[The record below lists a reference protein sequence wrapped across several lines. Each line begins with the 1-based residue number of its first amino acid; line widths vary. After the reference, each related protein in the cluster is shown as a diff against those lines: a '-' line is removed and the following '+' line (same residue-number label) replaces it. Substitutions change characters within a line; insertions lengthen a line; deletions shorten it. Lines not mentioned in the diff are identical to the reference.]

1 MLYISIAIFC
11 IILILYIFRNN
22 IIMNIYKL
30 PLIRKT
36 WQLPDMAAATFEIPS
51 NNTKP
56 VVVCCGDSITHGH
69 IGYDWVSSLR
79 NIDKSKVYINA
90 GINADLTW
98 NLNQR
103 IDDIIKHHPDYV
115 TILIG
120 TNDAIGSENIKHIQD
135 YYVSTKGLPRVPH
148 IDWYASELE
157 KFIIDIQS
165 KTNAKIA
172 ISTLSWLGE
181 QSEAEIIKV
190 VRSHNNI
197 IRDLSAKYN
206 LKLIDLFKEFDQ
218 IIDTNN
224 SIPYT
229 TTEWRRLR
237 GLRAVILHY
246 VFGWS
251 WNRIGRKYKLKLLCD
266 HIHLNEKA
274 GVMLE
279 ELMKDFIDRE
289 KSTPDRI

>member
-135 YYVSTKGLPRVPH
+135 YYVSTKGLPRLPH

-157 KFIIDIQS
+157 NFIIDIQS

-197 IRDLSAKYN
+197 IRDLSEKYN

-218 IIDTNN
+218 IIDINN
-224 SIPYT
+224 SVPYT

>member
-135 YYVSTKGLPRVPH
+135 YYVSTKGLPRLPH

-279 ELMKDFIDRE
+279 ELMKDFIN
-289 KSTPDRI
+289 S

>member
-22 IIMNIYKL
+22 IVMNIYKL
-30 PLIRKT
+30 PLIRKS
-36 WQLPDMAAATFEIPS
+36 WQLPNMAAATFEISS

-120 TNDAIGSENIKHIQD
+120 TNDAIGSQNIKHIQD
-135 YYVSTKGLPRVPH
+135 YYVSTKGLPRLPH

>member
-22 IIMNIYKL
+22 IVMNIYKL

-135 YYVSTKGLPRVPH
+135 YYVSTKGLPRLPH

-218 IIDTNN
+218 IIDINN
-224 SIPYT
+224 SVPYT

>member
-30 PLIRKT
+30 PLIRKS
-36 WQLPDMAAATFEIPS
+36 WQLPNMAAATFEISS

-135 YYVSTKGLPRVPH
+135 YYVSTKGLPRLPH

>member
-22 IIMNIYKL
+22 IVMNIYKL
-30 PLIRKT
+30 PLIRKC
-36 WQLPDMAAATFEIPS
+36 WQLPDMAAATFEISS

-120 TNDAIGSENIKHIQD
+120 TNDAIGSQNIKHIQD
-135 YYVSTKGLPRVPH
+135 YYVSTKGLPRLPH

-157 KFIIDIQS
+157 NFIIDIQS

>member
-11 IILILYIFRNN
+11 IILILYIFRNK
-22 IIMNIYKL
+22 IVMNIYKL
-30 PLIRKT
+30 PLIRKS
-36 WQLPDMAAATFEIPS
+36 WQLPNMAAATFEISS

-103 IDDIIKHHPDYV
+103 IHDIIKHDPDYV

-120 TNDAIGSENIKHIQD
+120 TNDAIGSQKIKHIQD
-135 YYVSTKGLPRVPH
+135 YYVSTKGLPRLPH

-218 IIDTNN
+218 IIDINN
-224 SIPYT
+224 SVPYT

>member
-22 IIMNIYKL
+22 IVMNIYKL